1 MLLLTLILAICYFN
15 FLFNLAAG
23 NINPGVD
30 LVLRANAVF
39 PSFPDFAFLLDIN
52 VPSVFGL
59 VELNFD
65 DDLAIGVGV
74 IDFLIE
80 VVFLADIADVDIGG
94 GMTGGTYNAGAGI
107 GALLSN
113 KASGTLEIVNAI
125 EELV

>member
-1 MLLLTLILAICYFN
+1 VLLLTLILAICYFN

-30 LVLRANAVF
+30 LLLRANAVF
-39 PSFPDFAFLLDIN
+39 PSFAFLLDII

-94 GMTGGTYNAGAGI
+94 GMTGGTYNAGAEI

-113 KASGTLEIVNAI
+113 RASGTLEIVNAI